1 MPITPERMAQEKR
14 LRIRLAVAAYD
25 YEIMNG
31 ILGLMTDNEFDFNC
45 QQVSLD
51 IPTGSPPHDKWW
63 IDNFDPSTGQWVYHY
78 PDHVG
83 LARIWHSLRSI
94 QIEGKQINDTTIECA
109 SVLLR
114 GKP

>member
-1 MPITPERMAQEKR
+1 MPVTPERMAQEKR

-45 QQVSLD
+45 QQVDLD
-51 IPTGSPPHDKWW
+51 VPTGSPNHDKWW
-63 IDNFDPSTGQWVYHY
+63 RDNFDPSTGQWVYGY

-83 LARIWHSLRSI
+83 LARIWHSLRQS
-94 QIEGKQINDTTIECA
+94 QKQGVQPDERSVESA

-114 GKP
+114 GD